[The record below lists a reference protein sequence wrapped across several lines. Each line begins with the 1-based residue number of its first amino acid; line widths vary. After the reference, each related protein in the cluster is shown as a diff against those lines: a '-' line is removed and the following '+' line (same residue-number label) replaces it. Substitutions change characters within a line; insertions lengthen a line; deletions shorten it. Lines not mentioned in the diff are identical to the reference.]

1 VDELNLCGPMA
12 TRWMYPVKRYMKTLM
27 TYVRNMARLE
37 GFMAKGYIRD
47 ECFDFITE
55 CLQKF
60 EVM

>member
-1 VDELNLCGPMA
+1 
-12 TRWMYPVKRYMKTLM
+12 MYPVKRYMKTLM